1 MNSWRTTGLVLTA
14 IVAAGSMLLAAYVGA
29 FGPAPRS
36 QPPPVRSAAS
46 APPAAVPVAAEP
58 AAPAVVAAAS
68 TCPAQP
74 ILQARSDG
82 DGQFLLQAA
91 LSAKTPTDPAAF
103 VSVAREA
110 ASQGRM
116 RDAEVAWIA
125 ACHVAERSSGAQSAP
140 VADMKSHMGQ
150 HYVML
155 AAQERTDAARE
166 GLLQRASTLF
176 SESAQ
181 AFASA
186 LGRNASRTRLAEQRL
201 ASVREPET
209 LRAALRQPPGD
220 PTATMGAARS
230 SSEDIPG
237 RPRVA
242 GNAHVLIRS
251 DPELSQL
258 ESDLQRL
265 RSQAS
270 QVARDPRGMRARDAW
285 ALAQRDSQCQDRGC
299 LVRWYA
305 QRRQQLLNE
314 F

>member
-29 FGPAPRS
+29 FDPAPRS
-36 QPPPVRSAAS
+36 RPQAMRGAAS
-46 APPAAVPVAAEP
+46 APPAAVPMAAQP
-58 AAPAVVAAAS
+58 AAPAAVAVAS

-74 ILQARSDG
+74 ILQARGDG

-155 AAQERTDAARE
+155 AAQEGTDAARE

-201 ASVREPET
+201 ASVREPAT
-209 LRAALRQPPGD
+209 LRAALRQQPGD

-230 SSEDIPG
+230 GSEDIPG
-237 RPRVA
+237 RPRVS

-251 DPELSQL
+251 DPELSQM

-270 QVARDPRGMRARDAW
+270 RVARDPRGMRARDAW
-285 ALAQRDSQCQDRGC
+285 AQAQRDSQCQDRGC

>member
-36 QPPPVRSAAS
+36 AQPVVRSAAS
-46 APPAAVPVAAEP
+46 APPAAVPVAAQP
-58 AAPAVVAAAS
+58 AAPAAVAAAS

-74 ILQARSDG
+74 ILQARGDG
-82 DGQFLLQAA
+82 DGQFQLQAA
-91 LSAKTPTDPAAF
+91 LSAKAPTDAAAF

-150 HYVML
+150 HYVTL
-155 AAQERTDAARE
+155 AAQERTDAARD

-186 LGRNASRTRLAEQRL
+186 LGRNASRTRMAERRL
-201 ASVREPET
+201 ASVREPAT

-220 PTATMGAARS
+220 PTATMGAARAS
-230 SSEDIPG
+230 SADIPG
-237 RPRVA
+237 RPNVA

-251 DPELSQL
+251 DPELSQM

-270 QVARDPRGMRARDAW
+270 RVARDPRGMRARDAW

>member
-1 MNSWRTTGLVLTA
+1 MNSWRTTSLVLTA
-14 IVAAGSMLLAAYVGA
+14 IVAAGSLLLAAYVGA
-29 FGPAPRS
+29 FGPMPRS
-36 QPPPVRSAAS
+36 AQAPVRAAAS
-46 APPAAVPVAAEP
+46 APPAVVSVSAQA

-74 ILQARSDG
+74 IIDARGEG
-82 DGQFLLQAA
+82 DGLFLLQAA
-91 LSAKTPTDPAAF
+91 LAAKTPTDAAAF
-103 VSVAREA
+103 VTVAREA
-110 ASQGRM
+110 AAQGRM

-125 ACHVAERSSGAQSAP
+125 ACHVAERSAGAQSAP

-155 AAQERTDAARE
+155 AAQERTDAARD

-181 AFASA
+181 AYATA
-186 LGRNASRTRLAEQRL
+186 LGTNASRTRQAQQRL
-201 ASVREPET
+201 ASVREPAT
-209 LRAALRQPPGD
+209 LRAALRQQPGN
-220 PTATMGAARS
+220 PAATMGAARS
-230 SSEDIPG
+230 SSADIP
-237 RPRVA
+237 RPRTP
-242 GNAHVLIRS
+242 GNVHGLIRS

-270 QVARDPRGMRARDAW
+270 RVARDPRGMRARDAW
-285 ALAQRDSQCQDRGC
+285 AQAQRDNQCQDRGC

>member
-14 IVAAGSMLLAAYVGA
+14 IVAAGSLLLAAYVGA
-29 FGPAPRS
+29 FGPGPRPA
-36 QPPPVRSAAS
+36 QPPVRGVAS
-46 APPAAVPVAAEP
+46 APPAAVPVAAQP
-58 AAPAVVAAAS
+58 AAPVVATAS

-74 ILQARSDG
+74 IVEARGEG
-82 DGQFLLQAA
+82 DGLFLLQAA
-91 LSAKTPTDPAAF
+91 LAARTPTEASAF

-155 AAQERTDAARE
+155 AAQERTDAARD

-181 AFASA
+181 AYATA
-186 LGRNASRTRLAEQRL
+186 LGSNASRTRLAQQRL
-201 ASVREPET
+201 ASVREPAT
-209 LRAALRQPPGD
+209 LRAALRQPPGN
-220 PTATMGAARS
+220 PAATMGAARS
-230 SSEDIPG
+230 SSAELP
-237 RPRVA
+237 RPRTP
-242 GNAHVLIRS
+242 GNVQGLIRS
-251 DPELSQL
+251 DPELTQL

-270 QVARDPRGMRARDAW
+270 RVARDPRGMRARDAW
-285 ALAQRDSQCQDRGC
+285 AQAQRDNQCQDRGC
-299 LVRWYA
+299 LVRWYS